1 MLFKKKERPAPE
13 WRDGVYLCTADNSMN
28 ADIIESKLRGEGI
41 PCERRY
47 ENAGNFLEI
56 AMGISTYP
64 IDIYVPES
72 ALEDAKNI
80 AFSSPPP
87 EWEDSL
93 DDPAGDTWDGG
104 PDGGADADAKSSGRP
119 DGGADAATEPG
130 GGPDGGADAATEPGG
145 GPDGGADAAPSP
157 DGMPGGRPD
166 A

>member
-1 MLFKKKERPAPE
+1 MLFKKKDRPAPE

-93 DDPAGDTWDGG
+93 DDPGADVAPDTDSG
-104 PDGGADADAKSSGRP
+104 PDDGAEPTPTDSNPNGKP
-119 DGGADAATEPG
+119 DV
-130 GGPDGGADAATEPGG
+130 
-145 GPDGGADAAPSP
+145 
-157 DGMPGGRPD
+157 
-166 A
+166 